1 MKYDETYKKF
11 ELYADEICS
20 NFKQREKVFLFGAGV
35 LGREYCVALKEYGCF
50 AGFIDNNK
58 KKVKYGCGEDSVISF
73 EEYLENNENGL
84 IVVTASK
91 KIHLLL

>member
-35 LGREYCVALKEYGCF
+35 LGRGCCVTLKNM
-50 AGFIDNNK
+50 D
-58 KKVKYGCGEDSVISF
+58 VLQDS
-73 EEYLENNENGL
+73 L
-84 IVVTASK
+84 IIIRRMLSMDVE
-91 KIHLLL
+91 KIM